1 MRKDIMTMVIAAL
14 RSEDPETRAFA
25 EHYLDEV
32 ARTRAGHWHPD
43 DIECSER
50 CPVGDPRTR
59 EAFNKILQEA

>member
-1 MRKDIMTMVIAAL
+1 MRKDIITQVIAAL

-43 DIECSER
+43 TVECDEI
-50 CPVGDPRTR
+50 CPIGDPRTR
-59 EAFNKILQEA
+59 ETFTKVLQEA